1 MNLEQVEQIHR
12 SAQAQLGLIGG
23 ALAASQFMGVDPV
36 SGAGVQGWARL
47 VSAQIVELRE
57 LSVHLAVS
65 AYQLGRVFQ
74 TGSSWG
80 EPAGGAISARQMGAE
95 LVRSV
100 EAIAAL
106 PQSHSD
112 LGADVRS
119 LLTRNEEQATGL
131 SLESLAEAIGKLS
144 VHDMPD
150 APVRV
155 DSFDWPRPSPQVP
168 GQVAALLT
176 NAVKNKPSP
185 QVHVT
190 GLADKAVLGG
200 GRDVGMYAA
209 SFDPSVLLWARGT
222 SATPCAFCAMLAA
235 NLFRKPNQYSR
246 QWVVEHTD
254 ARTLPGAFDD
264 VLTYIRSA
272 HPNCKCYPIF
282 RHVGGE
288 EDLPE
293 RNVFYRQMW
302 HEVTDGIQG
311 TDAVSASRAM
321 RRAYRRWITT
331 HKERNA
337 GVINTNDTNVYTS

>member
-1 MNLEQVEQIHR
+1 MNLEQIEQIHR
-12 SAQAQLGLIGG
+12 SAQGQLGLIGG
-23 ALAASQFMGVDPV
+23 ALAYGQFAGVDPV

-47 VSAQIVELRE
+47 VSAQVVELRE
-57 LSVHLAVS
+57 LSTALAVV
-65 AYQLGRVFQ
+65 AYQLGRAVQ
-74 TGSSWG
+74 TGRTLG
-80 EPAGGAISARQMGAE
+80 EPVGGAVTARQLAVNFM
-95 LVRSV
+95 RSV
-100 EAIAAL
+100 EAVANL
-106 PQSHSD
+106 PRSQGD

-119 LLTRNEEQATGL
+119 LMTRSSEQATVL
-131 SLESLAEAIGKLS
+131 SLESLAEAVGKLS
-144 VHDMPD
+144 VHDVPG

-155 DSFDWPRPSPQVP
+155 DPFEWPRPSPQVP

-176 NAVKNKPSP
+176 NAVKNKTSP
-185 QVHVT
+185 QTYAT
-190 GLADKAVLGG
+190 GLADKAVLGA

-235 NLFRKPNQYSR
+235 NSFRKPDQHSR

-321 RRAYRRWITT
+321 RRAYRRWITA

-337 GVINTNDTNVYTS
+337 GVINMNDTSVYTS